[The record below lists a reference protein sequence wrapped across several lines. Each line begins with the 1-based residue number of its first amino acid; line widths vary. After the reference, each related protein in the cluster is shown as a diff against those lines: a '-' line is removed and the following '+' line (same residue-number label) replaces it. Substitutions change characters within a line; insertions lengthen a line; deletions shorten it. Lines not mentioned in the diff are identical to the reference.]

1 MLYPIELLRQMTA
14 SMVTARPLFVMSRVG
29 FLTVRH
35 TPHSRECGVTVRP
48 DALYFHA
55 LRTRKQ
61 SIRKDT
67 SSVGASPLAN
77 DLRNQ
82 ARSHRGAWPGAGY
95 LQVLT
100 AKKTVYKTSHNG
112 ALKLSTQV
120 FCIKK

>member
-61 SIRKDT
+61 SIRRDT
-67 SSVGASPLAN
+67 SSVGASLLAN

-82 ARSHRGAWPGAGY
+82 ARSHRGA
-95 LQVLT
+95 
-100 AKKTVYKTSHNG
+100 
-112 ALKLSTQV
+112 
-120 FCIKK
+120 

>member
-48 DALYFHA
+48 DALYLRV

-61 SIRKDT
+61 SIRRDT
-67 SSVGASPLAN
+67 SSVGASLLAN
-77 DLRNQ
+77 DLREQ
-82 ARSHRGAWPGAGY
+82 ARSHRGGLSWSRVFTGAY
-95 LQVLT
+95 SQ
-100 AKKTVYKTSHNG
+100 KNVYKTSHNG